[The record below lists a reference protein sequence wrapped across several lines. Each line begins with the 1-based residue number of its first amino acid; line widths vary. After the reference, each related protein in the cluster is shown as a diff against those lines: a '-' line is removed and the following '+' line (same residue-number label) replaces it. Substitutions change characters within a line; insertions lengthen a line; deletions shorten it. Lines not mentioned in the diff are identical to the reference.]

1 MLAPSAPLTHRRV
14 LSMAWPVFVSLS
26 SSTVLTAVD
35 VLYLGW
41 LGTLPLAAIGASAA
55 LVFLLTAFGTG
66 LLAGV
71 RVKVAHSTGAHDGG
85 KAHALGWQGVWLAL
99 GLGLVALTALPLG
112 EPALRLIGASDEVRS
127 LAHPYFLV
135 RGTGAPFDFLFAA
148 LTCWF
153 QGRGDTRTPMIATL
167 VANALNIVLDPPLI
181 FGWGPLPQLGVVG
194 AAATTV
200 AGQALG
206 ATWLALAARRTW
218 RPIVAPDRRLLA
230 DIWSVGAPQGLQ
242 MVLDVA
248 SYAVFASFLAR
259 AGDVH
264 LAAHVIVVR
273 IVLLS
278 FLPTHALMETTII
291 LVGQAVGA
299 RDFAGARHALR
310 LARLQSMLFMAVCAV
325 PLLVIPDQL
334 AAVFGASGEV
344 RDLLRP
350 VARLYATIQVLDGF
364 LTVTYGA
371 LLGAGDSRFATRALV
386 FAGWMVK
393 LPVAAVLVLH
403 FGRGLLGAWLGICA
417 ELLLLTLVLGARAR
431 GEGWLSARAG
441 APSAMV
447 ATEER

>member
-1 MLAPSAPLTHRRV
+1 MLAPSVPLTHRRV
-14 LSMAWPVFVSLS
+14 LSLAWPVFVSLS

-71 RVKVAHSTGAHDGG
+71 RVQVAQSTGAGH
-85 KAHALGWQGVWLAL
+85 AATARALGWQGIWIAL
-99 GLGLVALTALPLG
+99 GLGFVALALLPFG
-112 EPALRLIGASDEVRS
+112 EPALRLVGASDEVRP
-127 LAHPYFLV
+127 LAHRYFLV
-135 RGTGAPFDFLFAA
+135 RGAGAPFDFLFMA

-167 VANALNIVLDPPLI
+167 VGNGLNVVLDPPLI
-181 FGWGPLPQLGVVG
+181 FGWGPLPALGVTG

-206 ATWLALAARRTW
+206 AAWLALAARRTW
-218 RPIVAPDRRLLA
+218 RPIAAAHRGLLA

-242 MVLDVA
+242 MMLDVA
-248 SYAVFASFLAR
+248 SYAVFASLLAR

-278 FLPTHALMETTII
+278 FLLTHALMETTIV
-291 LVGQAVGA
+291 LVGQAIGA
-299 RDFAGARHALR
+299 RDLAGARRALH
-310 LARLQSMLFMAVCAV
+310 LARLQSMSFMAVCSL
-325 PLLVIPDQL
+325 PLLLIPDQL
-334 AAVFGASGEV
+334 AAVFGASDEV

-371 LLGAGDSRFATRALV
+371 LLGAGDTRFAMRALV
-386 FAGWMVK
+386 FSGWMVK
-393 LPVAAVLVLH
+393 LPIAAALVLL
-403 FGRGLLGAWLGICA
+403 FDRGLLGAWLGVCA
-417 ELLLLTLVLGARAR
+417 ELVLLTFVLGARAR
-431 GEGWLSARAG
+431 GERWLSARAATDQPG
-441 APSAMV
+441 GSSSA
-447 ATEER
+447 